1 MNLCHDINAN
11 KSMCLVRKGEK
22 EMMMTMLLKQFGKS
36 VLADC
41 DADRCIQLGRKEWH
55 VKHARYRRNGC
66 YLSTGGIASKE
77 ATPRQH
83 VTM

>member
-1 MNLCHDINAN
+1 M
-11 KSMCLVRKGEK
+11 SGEEGRE
-22 EMMMTMLLKQFGKS
+22 EMMITMSMKQFGKS

-41 DADRCIQLGRKEWH
+41 DVVRCIQLRRKEWH
-55 VKHARYRRNGC
+55 VKHARYRRNSS

-83 VTM
+83 VNM